1 MQAMGMKLLYK
12 RSNVPNDPSMLARL
26 GYGTEADST
35 VLELV
40 YKYSQEKASD
50 TPTCINIYDTLLI
63 MSTDHYRNRVDLQIA
78 QHLRDCC
85 SACSISDCSSGA
97 YRIA

>member
-1 MQAMGMKLLYK
+1 VLPYTAHERTRSTSATAAVSLHCAYTYCALLSSTLLLLLSLQAMGMKLLYK

-50 TPTCINIYDTLLI
+50 APTYILL
-63 MSTDHYRNRVDLQIA
+63 
-78 QHLRDCC
+78 
-85 SACSISDCSSGA
+85 
-97 YRIA
+97 

>member
-1 MQAMGMKLLYK
+1 MGMKLLYK

-40 YKYSQEKASD
+40 YKYSQEKVSD
-50 TPTCINIYDTLLI
+50 VLTYYTYS
-63 MSTDHYRNRVDLQIA
+63 STYIHAVIVMLV
-78 QHLRDCC
+78 RD
-85 SACSISDCSSGA
+85 S
-97 YRIA
+97 R